1 MIINPYS
8 QATKTVIRQQNS
20 ENLSQNTQKQLICR
34 RKCDKLQQRSF
45 MRLLKFSVSNFR
57 SFNAEQTIEW
67 NQNSNV
73 SAIFGPNGSGK
84 TNFFQ
89 AMTFFRDF
97 IRLSTKYDGQKLN
110 IDTFALSNQ
119 PTRDTSFSAQVDTG
133 TYVYEYSFSI
143 ANRKISKEH
152 LKRRKQNEKSFT
164 TVYTRASIST
174 CRYSHSGFTPELL
187 SQTRDDALLLTK
199 AWENNNKDA
208 IAFFAWL
215 DHFHAIAGAQPTEAT
230 SKRVMEQPDFKAKV
244 LNFLRGADLYIQ
256 DILVSPVNL
265 PEQFVEALPFVPE
278 FKKAINR
285 KGYGVLTT
293 HFIYDKDS
301 GAVVGARPLDLVSQ
315 ESNGT
320 RRMYE
325 LALPVID
332 SLEKGNILCIDEFE
346 IFLHPQECSY
356 IINLFR
362 DQNIN
367 NQNAQLIILTHA
379 TQIMNQL
386 DRKDIHIFGKN
397 SKEETIIGG
406 VPSSIRQDDRLIE
419 KKYLRGL
426 FGGIPNIGGGE

>member
-1 MIINPYS
+1 
-8 QATKTVIRQQNS
+8 
-20 ENLSQNTQKQLICR
+20 
-34 RKCDKLQQRSF
+34 

-67 NQNSNV
+67 SQDSNI

-119 PTRDTSFSAQVDTG
+119 PARETSFSAQVDTG
-133 TYVYEYSFSI
+133 AYVYEYSFSI
-143 ANRKISKEH
+143 ANRKILKEH
-152 LKRRKQNEKSFT
+152 LKKRKQNEQSFT

-174 CRYSHSGFTPELL
+174 CRYSRSGFTPELL

-208 IAFFAWL
+208 AAFFAWL
-215 DHFHAIAGAQPTEAT
+215 DHFCTIAGTQPTVDT
-230 SKRVMEQPDFKAKV
+230 SKRIMEQPDFKAKV

-256 DILVSPVNL
+256 DISVSPVNL
-265 PEQFVEALPFVPE
+265 PEQLVEALPFIPE
-278 FKKAINR
+278 FKKGIIR
-285 KGYGVLTT
+285 KGYVVLTT
-293 HFIYDKDS
+293 HFVYDKES

-332 SLEKGNILCIDEFE
+332 ALEKGDILCIDEFE
-346 IFLHPQECSY
+346 LFLHPQECSY
-356 IINLFR
+356 IINLFKN
-362 DQNIN
+362 QNLN
-367 NQNAQLIILTHA
+367 KRNAQLIILTHA
-379 TQIMNQL
+379 TQIMSQL

-397 SKEETIIGG
+397 SREETIIGS

-426 FGGIPNIGGGE
+426 FGGVPNIEGSE